1 MAATDF
7 VLPGVE
13 VIDSRYRDFKFD
25 LKSVI
30 ADNTSAS
37 RFVVGAGRATSRT
50 WTCAPWAW

>member
-7 VLPGVE
+7 VIPAVE

-30 ADNTSAS
+30 ADNTLVPAL
-37 RFVVGAGRATSRT
+37 RHRREAA
-50 WTCAPWAW
+50 